1 MNTALTKVSAVF
13 FQEEF
18 MEYAAIRH
26 VADKSYCY
34 ALEKGHF
41 LFRIQVKKGDIRR
54 ITMHY
59 RDKNIPVKFHDT
71 RKSVDMKLVAT
82 DMCHDYFEAD
92 IRFEVLNLRYYFEL
106 EDMDGKIV
114 YYTNYIFSD
123 VKTENIDQM
132 FNCPQELRESD
143 LFETPEW
150 ANNKV
155 VYQIFPSRFETSKNV
170 DEETWYKAPINYDD
184 NLQGDLRGIIDHLEH
199 LADLGIDVL
208 YMTPIFQA
216 DTCHKYDTIDYYKI
230 DPSFGTKEDLK
241 ELVEKAHKMGMK
253 VLFDAVFN
261 HTGTKFFAFAD
272 LLEKQENSKY
282 KDWYYVEEFPL
293 KWGWGEKPTFKTF
306 AYFGGM
312 PKLNLK
318 NPEVQEYCLNVAKY
332 WIHECDI
339 DGWRLDV
346 GDEVQHDFWKRFRK
360 EVKSVKK
367 DALIVGEVWY
377 YADDF
382 LRGDEWDTVM
392 NYPFYGAVMDLV
404 AYGVITVSQFAE
416 RIGFLKGN
424 LHKKT
429 YPLMFNLIDSHDTP
443 RFLHSAGNSYD
454 KQKLAAAF
462 QLLSPGMPM
471 IYYGDEYGMPGAQ
484 DPDNRRGM
492 YWDEK
497 YQNKEM
503 FAWYRKLIALRK
515 EHVCI
520 CEGETS
526 YFSTDDKNGILI
538 LTRENQQEKVTLMFN
553 CSKESRKMS
562 QYAGMTNLISED
574 IFEGTL
580 NAYEMVILKA

>member
-1 MNTALTKVSAVF
+1 
-13 FQEEF
+13 

-26 VADKSYCY
+26 VADKNYCY
-34 ALEKGHF
+34 ALEKGRF

-54 ITMHY
+54 VTMHY
-59 RDKNIPVKFHDT
+59 RDKNIPVNFQDT
-71 RKSVDMKLVAT
+71 RLKIDMRLIASDV
-82 DMCHDYFEAD
+82 CHDYFETEIKFD
-92 IRFEVLNLRYYFEL
+92 VLNLRYYFEI
-106 EDMDGKIV
+106 EDMDGKVV

-143 LFETPEW
+143 IFEVPDW
-150 ANNKV
+150 AENKV
-155 VYQIFPSRFETSKNV
+155 VYQIFPSRFATSKQV
-170 DEETWYKAPINYDD
+170 DEDLWYKAPIHYDD
-184 NLQGDLRGIIDHLEH
+184 NLQGDLRGIISHLDHLK
-199 LADLGIDVL
+199 DLGIDVL
-208 YMTPIFQA
+208 YMTPIFKA
-216 DTCHKYDTIDYYKI
+216 DTCHKYDTIDYYTI
-230 DPSFGTKEDLK
+230 DPSFGKKEDLK
-241 ELVEKAHKMGMK
+241 ELVEKAHAMGMK
-253 VLFDAVFN
+253 VLLDAVFN

-272 LLEKQENSKY
+272 LLEKQEESKY

-293 KWGWGEKPTFKTF
+293 KWGWGSKPTFKTF

-312 PKLNLK
+312 PKLNLN

-332 WIHECDI
+332 WIQECDI

-346 GDEVQHDFWKRFRK
+346 GDEVPHAFWKRFRK
-360 EVKSVKK
+360 EIKAVKK

-392 NYPFYGAVMDLV
+392 NYQFYGAVMDLV
-404 AYGVITVSQFAE
+404 AHEGITVSQYVE

-424 LHKKT
+424 LHKKA

-443 RFLHSAGNSYD
+443 RFLHSAGNQIA

-471 IYYGDEYGMPGAQ
+471 IYYGDEFAMQGAQ

-492 YWDEK
+492 YWDET

-503 FAWYRKLIALRK
+503 YEWYRKLIWIRK
-515 EHVCI
+515 EYACI
-520 CEGETS
+520 CNGETCHF
-526 YFSTDDKNGILI
+526 YTDDENGILVI
-538 LTRENQQEKVTLMFN
+538 ERTNKQEQLTLIFN
-553 CSKESRKMS
+553 CSKESREMS
-562 QYAGMTNLISED
+562 AYKGMKNLTAEHV
-574 IFEGTL
+574 FEGFL
-580 NAYEMVILKA
+580 KPYEMVVLK

>member
-1 MNTALTKVSAVF
+1 
-13 FQEEF
+13 

-26 VADKSYCY
+26 VADKNYCY
-34 ALEKGHF
+34 ALEKGRF

-54 ITMHY
+54 VTMHY
-59 RDKNIPVKFHDT
+59 RDKNIPVNFQDT
-71 RKSVDMKLVAT
+71 RSKIDMRLIAS
-82 DMCHDYFEAD
+82 DFCHDYFETEIKFD
-92 IRFEVLNLRYYFEL
+92 VLNLRYYFEI
-106 EDMDGKIV
+106 EDMDGKVV

-143 LFETPEW
+143 IFEVPDW
-150 ANNKV
+150 AENKV
-155 VYQIFPSRFETSKNV
+155 VYQIFPSRFATSKQV
-170 DEETWYKAPINYDD
+170 DEELWYKAPIHYDD
-184 NLQGDLRGIIDHLEH
+184 NLQGDLRGIIEHLEH
-199 LADLGIDVL
+199 LKELGIDVL
-208 YMTPIFQA
+208 YMTPIFKA
-216 DTCHKYDTIDYYKI
+216 DTCHKYDTIDYYTI
-230 DPSFGTKEDLK
+230 DPSFGKKEDLK
-241 ELVEKAHKMGMK
+241 ELVEKAHAMGMK
-253 VLFDAVFN
+253 VLLDAVFN

-272 LLEKQENSKY
+272 LLEKQEESKY

-293 KWGWGEKPTFKTF
+293 KWGWGSKPTFKTF

-312 PKLNLK
+312 PKLNLN

-332 WIHECDI
+332 WIQECDI

-346 GDEVQHDFWKRFRK
+346 GDEVPHAFWKRFRK
-360 EVKSVKK
+360 EIKAVKK

-392 NYPFYGAVMDLV
+392 NYQFYGAVMDLV
-404 AYGVITVSQFAE
+404 AHEGITVSQYVE

-424 LHKKT
+424 LHKKA

-443 RFLHSAGNSYD
+443 RFLHSAGNQIA

-471 IYYGDEYGMPGAQ
+471 IYYGDEFAMQGAQ

-492 YWDEK
+492 YWDET

-503 FAWYRKLIALRK
+503 YEWYRKLIWIRK
-515 EHVCI
+515 EYACI
-520 CEGETS
+520 CNGETCHF
-526 YFSTDDKNGILI
+526 YTDDENGILVI
-538 LTRENQQEKVTLMFN
+538 ERTNKQEQLTLIFN
-553 CSKESRKMS
+553 CSKESREMS
-562 QYAGMTNLISED
+562 AYKGMKNLTAEHV
-574 IFEGTL
+574 FEGFL
-580 NAYEMVILKA
+580 KPYEMVVLK

>member
-1 MNTALTKVSAVF
+1 
-13 FQEEF
+13 

-26 VADKSYCY
+26 VADKNYCY
-34 ALEKGHF
+34 ALEKGRF

-54 ITMHY
+54 VTMHY
-59 RDKNIPVKFHDT
+59 RDKNIPVNFQDT
-71 RKSVDMKLVAT
+71 RSKIDMRLIAS
-82 DMCHDYFEAD
+82 DFCHDYFETEIKFD
-92 IRFEVLNLRYYFEL
+92 VLNLRYYFEI
-106 EDMDGKIV
+106 EDMDGKVV

-143 LFETPEW
+143 IFEVPDW
-150 ANNKV
+150 AENKV
-155 VYQIFPSRFETSKNV
+155 VYQIFPSRFATSKQV
-170 DEETWYKAPINYDD
+170 DEDLWYKAPIHYDD
-184 NLQGDLRGIIDHLEH
+184 NLQGDLRGIISHLDHLK
-199 LADLGIDVL
+199 DLGIDVL
-208 YMTPIFQA
+208 YMTPIFKA
-216 DTCHKYDTIDYYKI
+216 DTCHKYDTIDYYTI
-230 DPSFGTKEDLK
+230 DPSFGKKEDLK
-241 ELVEKAHKMGMK
+241 ELVEKAHAMGMK
-253 VLFDAVFN
+253 VLLDAVFN

-272 LLEKQENSKY
+272 LLEKQEESKY

-293 KWGWGEKPTFKTF
+293 KWGWGSKPTFKTF

-312 PKLNLK
+312 PKLNLN

-332 WIHECDI
+332 WIQECDI

-346 GDEVQHDFWKRFRK
+346 GDEVPHAFWKRFRK
-360 EVKSVKK
+360 EIKTVKK

-392 NYPFYGAVMDLV
+392 NYQFYGAVMDLV
-404 AYGVITVSQFAE
+404 AHEGITVSQYVE

-424 LHKKT
+424 LHKKA

-443 RFLHSAGNSYD
+443 RFLHSAGNQIA

-471 IYYGDEYGMPGAQ
+471 IYYGDEFAMQGAQ

-492 YWDEK
+492 YWDET

-503 FAWYRKLIALRK
+503 YEWYRKLIWIRK
-515 EHVCI
+515 EYACI
-520 CEGETS
+520 CNGETS
-526 YFSTDDKNGILI
+526 HFYTDDENGILVI
-538 LTRENQQEKVTLMFN
+538 ERMNKQEQLTLIFN
-553 CSKESRKMS
+553 CSKESREMS
-562 QYAGMTNLISED
+562 AYKGMKNLTAEHV
-574 IFEGTL
+574 FEGFL
-580 NAYEMVILKA
+580 KPYEMVVLK

>member
-1 MNTALTKVSAVF
+1 
-13 FQEEF
+13 

-26 VADKSYCY
+26 VADKNYCY
-34 ALEKGHF
+34 ALEKGRF

-54 ITMHY
+54 VTMHY
-59 RDKNIPVKFHDT
+59 RDKNIPVNFQDT
-71 RKSVDMKLVAT
+71 RLKIDMRLIASDV
-82 DMCHDYFEAD
+82 CHDYFETEIKFD
-92 IRFEVLNLRYYFEL
+92 VLNLRYYFEI
-106 EDMDGKIV
+106 EDMDGKVV

-143 LFETPEW
+143 IFEVPDW
-150 ANNKV
+150 AENKV
-155 VYQIFPSRFETSKNV
+155 VYQIFPSRFATSKQV
-170 DEETWYKAPINYDD
+170 DEDLWYKAPIHYDD
-184 NLQGDLRGIIDHLEH
+184 NLQGDLRGIISHLDHLK
-199 LADLGIDVL
+199 DLGIDVL
-208 YMTPIFQA
+208 YMTPIFKA
-216 DTCHKYDTIDYYKI
+216 DTCHKYDTIDYYTI
-230 DPSFGTKEDLK
+230 DPSFGKKEDLK
-241 ELVEKAHKMGMK
+241 ELVEKAHAMGMK
-253 VLFDAVFN
+253 VLLDAVFN

-272 LLEKQENSKY
+272 LLEKQEESKY

-293 KWGWGEKPTFKTF
+293 KWGWGSKPTFKTF

-312 PKLNLK
+312 PKLNLN

-332 WIHECDI
+332 WIQECDI

-346 GDEVQHDFWKRFRK
+346 GDEVPHAFWKRFRK
-360 EVKSVKK
+360 EIKTVKK

-392 NYPFYGAVMDLV
+392 NYQFYGAVMDLV
-404 AYGVITVSQFAE
+404 AHEGITVSQYVE

-424 LHKKT
+424 LHKKA

-443 RFLHSAGNSYD
+443 RFLHSAGNQIA

-471 IYYGDEYGMPGAQ
+471 IYYGDEFAMQGAQ

-492 YWDEK
+492 YWDET

-503 FAWYRKLIALRK
+503 YEWYRKLIWIRK
-515 EHVCI
+515 EYACI
-520 CEGETS
+520 CNGETS
-526 YFSTDDKNGILI
+526 HFYTDDENGILVI
-538 LTRENQQEKVTLMFN
+538 ERTNKQEQLTLIFN
-553 CSKESRKMS
+553 CSKESREMS
-562 QYAGMTNLISED
+562 AYKGMKNLTAEHV
-574 IFEGTL
+574 FEGFL
-580 NAYEMVILKA
+580 KPYEMVVLK

>member
-1 MNTALTKVSAVF
+1 
-13 FQEEF
+13 

-26 VADKSYCY
+26 VADKNYCY
-34 ALEKGHF
+34 ALEKGRF

-54 ITMHY
+54 VTMHY
-59 RDKNIPVKFHDT
+59 RDKNIPVNFQDT
-71 RKSVDMKLVAT
+71 RSKIDMRLIAS
-82 DMCHDYFEAD
+82 DFCHDYFETEIKFD
-92 IRFEVLNLRYYFEL
+92 VLNLRYYFEI
-106 EDMDGKIV
+106 EDMDGKVV

-143 LFETPEW
+143 IFEVPDW
-150 ANNKV
+150 AENKV
-155 VYQIFPSRFETSKNV
+155 VYQIFPSRFATSKQV
-170 DEETWYKAPINYDD
+170 DEELWYKAPIHYDD
-184 NLQGDLRGIIDHLEH
+184 NLQGDLRGIIEHLEH
-199 LADLGIDVL
+199 LKELGIDVL
-208 YMTPIFQA
+208 YMTPIFKA
-216 DTCHKYDTIDYYKI
+216 DTCHKYDTIDYYTI
-230 DPSFGTKEDLK
+230 DPSFGKKEDLK
-241 ELVEKAHKMGMK
+241 ELVEKAHAMGMK
-253 VLFDAVFN
+253 VLLDAVFN

-272 LLEKQENSKY
+272 LLEKQEESKY

-293 KWGWGEKPTFKTF
+293 KWGWGSKPTFKTF

-312 PKLNLK
+312 PKLNLN

-332 WIHECDI
+332 WIQECDI

-346 GDEVQHDFWKRFRK
+346 GDEVPHAFWKRFRK
-360 EVKSVKK
+360 EIKAVKK

-392 NYPFYGAVMDLV
+392 NYQFYGAVMDLV
-404 AYGVITVSQFAE
+404 AHEGITVSQYVE

-424 LHKKT
+424 LHKKA

-443 RFLHSAGNSYD
+443 RFLYSAGNQIA

-471 IYYGDEYGMPGAQ
+471 IYYGDEFAMQGAQ

-492 YWDEK
+492 YWDET

-503 FAWYRKLIALRK
+503 YEWYRKLIWIRK
-515 EHVCI
+515 EYACI
-520 CEGETS
+520 CNGETCHF
-526 YFSTDDKNGILI
+526 YTDDENGILVI
-538 LTRENQQEKVTLMFN
+538 ERTNKQEQLTLIFN
-553 CSKESRKMS
+553 CSKESREMS
-562 QYAGMTNLISED
+562 AYKGMKNLTAEHV
-574 IFEGTL
+574 FEGFL
-580 NAYEMVILKA
+580 KPYEMVVLK

>member
-1 MNTALTKVSAVF
+1 
-13 FQEEF
+13 

-26 VADKSYCY
+26 VADKNYCY

-54 ITMHY
+54 VTMHY
-59 RDKNIPVKFHDT
+59 RDKNIPVKFQDT
-71 RKSVDMKLVAT
+71 RSKIDMRLIAS
-82 DMCHDYFEAD
+82 DFCHDYFEAE
-92 IRFEVLNLRYYFEL
+92 IKFEVLNLRYYFEI
-106 EDMDGKIV
+106 EDMDGKVV

-143 LFETPEW
+143 IFEVPDW
-150 ANNKV
+150 AENKV
-155 VYQIFPSRFETSKNV
+155 VYQIFPSRFATSKQV
-170 DEETWYKAPINYDD
+170 DEELWYKAPIHYDD
-184 NLQGDLRGIIDHLEH
+184 NLQGDLRGIIEH
-199 LADLGIDVL
+199 LDYLKELGIDVL
-208 YMTPIFQA
+208 YMTPIFKA
-216 DTCHKYDTIDYYKI
+216 DTCHKYDTIDYYTI
-230 DPSFGTKEDLK
+230 DPSFGNKEDLK
-241 ELVEKAHKMGMK
+241 ELVEKAHAMGMK
-253 VLFDAVFN
+253 VLLDAVFN

-272 LLEKQENSKY
+272 LLEKQEESKY

-293 KWGWGEKPTFKTF
+293 KWGWGSKPTFKTF

-312 PKLNLK
+312 PKLNLN

-332 WIHECDI
+332 WIQECDI

-346 GDEVQHDFWKRFRK
+346 GDEVPHAFWKRFRK
-360 EVKSVKK
+360 EIKSVKS

-404 AYGVITVSQFAE
+404 AHEGITVSQYVE
-416 RIGFLKGN
+416 RIGFLKGK
-424 LHKKT
+424 LHKKA

-443 RFLHSAGNSYD
+443 RFLHSSGSQIA

-471 IYYGDEYGMPGAQ
+471 IYYGDEFAMKGAQ

-492 YWDEK
+492 YWNEK

-503 FAWYRKLIALRK
+503 YEWYRKLIGIRK
-515 EHVCI
+515 EYACI
-520 CEGETS
+520 CNGETRDF
-526 YFSTDDKNGILI
+526 YADDEKGILVI
-538 LTRENQQEKVTLMFN
+538 VRENKQEQLTLLFN
-553 CSKESRKMS
+553 CSKEAREISAYK
-562 QYAGMTNLISED
+562 GMKNLTAEHV
-574 IFEGTL
+574 FEGCL
-580 NAYEMVILKA
+580 KPYEMVVLK

>member
-1 MNTALTKVSAVF
+1 
-13 FQEEF
+13 

-26 VADKSYCY
+26 VADKNYCY
-34 ALEKGHF
+34 ALEKGRF

-54 ITMHY
+54 VTMHY
-59 RDKNIPVKFHDT
+59 RDKNIPVNFQDT
-71 RKSVDMKLVAT
+71 RLKIDMRLIASDV
-82 DMCHDYFEAD
+82 CHDYFETEIKFD
-92 IRFEVLNLRYYFEL
+92 VLNLRYYFEI
-106 EDMDGKIV
+106 EDMDGKVV

-143 LFETPEW
+143 IFEVPDW
-150 ANNKV
+150 AENKV
-155 VYQIFPSRFETSKNV
+155 VYQIFPSRFATSKQV
-170 DEETWYKAPINYDD
+170 DEDLWYKAPIHYDD
-184 NLQGDLRGIIDHLEH
+184 NLQGDLRGIISHLDHLK
-199 LADLGIDVL
+199 DLGIDVL
-208 YMTPIFQA
+208 YMTPIFKA
-216 DTCHKYDTIDYYKI
+216 DTCHKYDTIDYYTI
-230 DPSFGTKEDLK
+230 DPSFGKKEDLK
-241 ELVEKAHKMGMK
+241 ELVEKAHAMGMK
-253 VLFDAVFN
+253 VLLDAVFN

-272 LLEKQENSKY
+272 LLEKQEESKY

-293 KWGWGEKPTFKTF
+293 KWGWGSKPTFKTF

-312 PKLNLK
+312 PKLNLN

-332 WIHECDI
+332 WIQECDI

-346 GDEVQHDFWKRFRK
+346 GDEVPHAFWKRFRK
-360 EVKSVKK
+360 EIKTVKK

-392 NYPFYGAVMDLV
+392 NYQFYGAVMDLV
-404 AYGVITVSQFAE
+404 AHEGITVSQYVE

-424 LHKKT
+424 LHKKA

-443 RFLHSAGNSYD
+443 RFLHSAGNQIA

-471 IYYGDEYGMPGAQ
+471 IYYGDEFAMQGAQ

-492 YWDEK
+492 YWDET

-503 FAWYRKLIALRK
+503 YEWYRKLIWIRK
-515 EHVCI
+515 EYACI
-520 CEGETS
+520 CNGETS
-526 YFSTDDKNGILI
+526 HFYTDDENGILVI
-538 LTRENQQEKVTLMFN
+538 ERMNKQEQLTLIFN
-553 CSKESRKMS
+553 CSKESREMS
-562 QYAGMTNLISED
+562 AYKGMKNLTAEHV
-574 IFEGTL
+574 FEGFL
-580 NAYEMVILKA
+580 KPYEMVVLK